1 MGKTGQLIVR
11 AIVAGERDGAVLAG
25 FRDGRCKADA
35 ATIAASLRGNWRDE
49 HLFALEQA
57 LQRYDALQGQIA
69 ACEERINGEL
79 DRLARADSGDP
90 PEDGRSPRAAS
101 PLGVKETHTR
111 KKLFHASAREQIVLS
126 GRRRG
131 DLLLLAAQTGGC
143 RLCHS
148 VVCS

>member
-1 MGKTGQLIVR
+1 MSGGVR
-11 AIVAGERDGAVLAG
+11 EP
-25 FRDGRCKADA
+25 
-35 ATIAASLRGNWRDE
+35 ASME
-49 HLFALEQA
+49 HLWLKA
-57 LQRYDALQGQIA
+57 
-69 ACEERINGEL
+69 
-79 DRLARADSGDP
+79 
-90 PEDGRSPRAAS
+90 SPAS

-148 VVCS
+148 VACS